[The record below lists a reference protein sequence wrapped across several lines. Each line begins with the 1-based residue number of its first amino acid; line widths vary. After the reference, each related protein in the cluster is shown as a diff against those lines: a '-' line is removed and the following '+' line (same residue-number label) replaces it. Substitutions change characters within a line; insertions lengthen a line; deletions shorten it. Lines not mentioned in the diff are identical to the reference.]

1 MSIIPTRSNRS
12 TAERQCADKHGYIFP
27 TPYQEM
33 IGIDPNPQPV
43 KEAYQACL
51 ADNADSQPDETPG
64 STNAVQ
70 QAGISFNTLG
80 ALALGALVVY
90 LIVKT

>member
-12 TAERQCADKHGYIFP
+12 AAERQCADKHGYVFP

-43 KEAYQACL
+43 KEAYEACL
-51 ADNADSQPDETPG
+51 ADNSDSQPDDTPG
-64 STNAVQ
+64 MGNTVQ

-90 LIVKT
+90 LMVKN